1 MKYYVAYGS
10 NMSAEQMSQRCPD
23 AKLVGKT
30 TLQDWKLKFKIH
42 ATIEPHKGRQVPALV
57 WKISNDD
64 ERSLDVYEGYPN
76 YYVKQNVEISMTEL
90 DGTNQQKVTAMIYV
104 MVERHQAGIP
114 FQSYYDGMVKD
125 YERFGF
131 DKRILQEALNEA
143 VNEAATRNAAKA
155 RKRAKRGE

>member
-10 NMSAEQMSQRCPD
+10 NMSVEQMSLRCPD

-42 ATIEPHKGRQVPALV
+42 ATIEPHKGSQVPALV
-57 WKISNDD
+57 WKVSKED
-64 ERSLDVYEGYPN
+64 ERSLDMYEGWPD
-76 YYVKQNVEISMTEL
+76 YYIKKNVGITMTRL
-90 DGTNQQKVTAMIYV
+90 DGTEPRMVTAMVYV
-104 MVERHQAGIP
+104 MAEGHQVDIP
-114 FQSYYDGMVKD
+114 STLYYGTMVKD

-143 VNEAATRNAAKA
+143 VNEAAIRNAAKA